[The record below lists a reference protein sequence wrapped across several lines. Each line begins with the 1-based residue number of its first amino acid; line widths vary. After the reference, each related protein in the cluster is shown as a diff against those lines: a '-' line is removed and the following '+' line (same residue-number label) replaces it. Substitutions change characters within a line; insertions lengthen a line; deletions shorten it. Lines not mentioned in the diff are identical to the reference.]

1 MRRNSWP
8 RKIRGMMLLQVKN
21 NIKTIFTRFLPGER
35 FAFENLTG
43 LRRIKI
49 NSKSG
54 SKHRCCHENL
64 EDYTR
69 KILTELLSGHGS
81 ATTYNIFTQLTKR
94 QRDVFRP
101 FFIALSP
108 MHEVTHQVLNNSVN
122 LKCQKF
128 AKSSFLAF
136 LRERHNSTFAF
147 SVTC

>member
-1 MRRNSWP
+1 MAKEDP
-8 RKIRGMMLLQVKN
+8 RDDAAPGKN

-81 ATTYNIFTQLTKR
+81 AATHNIFTQRTKG
-94 QRDVFRP
+94 QLDVFRP
-101 FFIALSP
+101 FLSLYRQC
-108 MHEVTHQVLNNSVN
+108 T
-122 LKCQKF
+122 
-128 AKSSFLAF
+128 KS
-136 LRERHNSTFAF
+136 RIRY
-147 SVTC
+147 